1 MDLRHGGRAPQVRH
15 RPSPSSGKRR
25 VKARPVE
32 PSPTRLTRYRRI
44 ERRRG
49 LPFAAKAL
57 LATSIVVMGGFI
69 MWAGSGS
76 VGPFLASIVRG
87 FGGFVETVGSTVASQ
102 APTEA
107 PVVSDAPVL
116 AVPEELY
123 TSAKT
128 VDVTVTIPNSIVG
141 ESGYTVVLWVTPPDA
156 APVIIARAPV
166 GATSAQVLQDV
177 ALAKGRNDMQ
187 ASIRGP
193 GGESKLSAVASWIL
207 DNVKP
212 AVTILSPRN
221 GQSISRSPTTIKG
234 KTQARSMVRLT
245 NDVNGATST
254 VEAGSDGLWETGIAI
269 GEGHNTI
276 TITITDLAGNV
287 NTGTL
292 ELRRGSG
299 KLRANLTGSTYRFKA
314 SSLPKRVTFT
324 VVVTNPDGSRLE
336 GATALFTVSVPG
348 LEAIVSGEIWTDAAG
363 LASFTTN
370 IPNGALPGAGL
381 ATVLITTNDLGSVT
395 DRQVLSVE

>member
-1 MDLRHGGRAPQVRH
+1 MDPRHGGRAPQVRR

-69 MWAGSGS
+69 VWAGSGS

-87 FGGFVETVGSTVASQ
+87 FGGFVATVGSTVASQ
-102 APTEA
+102 EPTEA

-116 AVPEELY
+116 AVPEEMY

-141 ESGYTVVLWVTPPDA
+141 ESGYTVVLWVTLPDA
-156 APVIIARAPV
+156 APVVLATAPV
-166 GATSAQVLQDV
+166 GATSVQVLQGV

-187 ASIRGP
+187 ASIRGS
-193 GGESKLSAVASWIL
+193 GGESELSAVASWIL

-212 AVTILSPRN
+212 AVTILSPKN

-234 KTQARSMVRLT
+234 KTQARSTVRLT

-254 VEAGSDGLWETGIAI
+254 VDAGSDGLWETGIAI
-269 GEGHNTI
+269 GEGLNTI

-314 SSLPKRVTFT
+314 SSLPKQVTFT
-324 VVVTNPDGSRLE
+324 VVVTDPEGSRLA

-348 LEAIVSGEIWTDAAG
+348 LEAIVSGEVWTDGAG
-363 LASFTTN
+363 SASFTTN
-370 IPNGALPGAGL
+370 IPKGALPGPGL
-381 ATVLITTNDLGSVT
+381 ATVWITTDDLGSVT

>member
-1 MDLRHGGRAPQVRH
+1 M
-15 RPSPSSGKRR
+15 
-25 VKARPVE
+25 
-32 PSPTRLTRYRRI
+32 TRYRRI

-69 MWAGSGS
+69 VWAGSGS
-76 VGPFLASIVRG
+76 VGPFLASVVRG
-87 FGGFVETVGSTVASQ
+87 FGGFVATVGSTVASQ
-102 APTEA
+102 EPTEA

-116 AVPEELY
+116 AVPEGLY
-123 TSAKT
+123 SSAKT

-141 ESGYTVVLWVTPPDA
+141 ESGYTVVLWVTLPDA
-156 APVIIARAPV
+156 APVITAMAPV
-166 GATSAQVLQDV
+166 GATSVQVLQDV

-212 AVTILSPRN
+212 AVTILSPKN

-234 KTQARSMVRLT
+234 KTQARSTVRLT

-254 VEAGSDGLWETGIAI
+254 VDAGSDGLWDTGIAI
-269 GEGHNTI
+269 GEGLNTI

-314 SSLPKRVTFT
+314 SSLPKQVTFT
-324 VVVTNPDGSRLE
+324 VVVTDPDGSRLE

-348 LEAIVSGEIWTDAAG
+348 LEAIVSGEVWTDAAG
-363 LASFTTN
+363 QASFTTN

>member
-1 MDLRHGGRAPQVRH
+1 MDPRHGGRAPQVRR
-15 RPSPSSGKRR
+15 RPSPSSVKRR

-32 PSPTRLTRYRRI
+32 PSPTRLSGYRRV

-49 LPFAAKAL
+49 LPFVAKAL
-57 LATSIVVMGGFI
+57 LATSVVVMGGFI
-69 MWAGSGS
+69 VWAGSGS
-76 VGPFLASIVRG
+76 VGPFLASVVRG

-102 APTEA
+102 EPTEA
-107 PVVSDAPVL
+107 PVVSDAPVI
-116 AVPEELY
+116 AVPEDPY
-123 TSAKT
+123 TNAKT
-128 VDVTVTIPNSIVG
+128 VDVTVTIPNSIAG
-141 ESGYTVVLWVTPPDA
+141 ESGYTLVLWVTLPDA
-156 APVIIARAPV
+156 APVIIAQAPV
-166 GATSAQVLQDV
+166 GATSRQVLQDV

-193 GGESKLSAVASWIL
+193 GGESDLSAVASWTL

-212 AVTILSPRN
+212 AVTILSPKN
-221 GQSISRSPTTIKG
+221 GQSISRSQATIKG
-234 KTQARSMVRLT
+234 KTQASSTVRLT

-269 GEGHNTI
+269 GEGLNTI

-287 NTGTL
+287 KTGTL

-299 KLRANLTGSTYRFKA
+299 KLRASLTGSAYRFKA

-324 VVVTNPDGSRLE
+324 VIVTDPDGSRLA

-348 LEAIVSGEIWTDAAG
+348 LGPIVSDQVRTDSAG
-363 LASFTTN
+363 TATFTTN
-370 IPNGALPGAGL
+370 IPRGATKGPGL
-381 ATVLITTNDLGSVT
+381 ATVWITTDDLGPVT